1 MTFGFKNHFIQVQ
14 IKMDLKMTNAPD
26 TSNMAKLDN
35 WRTTPHSKW
44 AFHHVREIIPSAD
57 IQNSCKNIAHLSDNT
72 KSFEHINLSQ
82 VMDETETDAV
92 VITQNDTILF
102 EKYNNGMNKG
112 SPHILFSVSKSILGL
127 LVGTLVDSN
136 ELKEDDLVVKFIP
149 ELDNTAYSDATIRDL
164 LDMRVGVEFDEDYTA
179 ISGPIVSYRHAANW
193 NPVPP
198 GVDVGDLKSFMSCL
212 TERDGEH
219 GGRFHY
225 VSPNTD
231 ILAWVCERASGTCY
245 ADLLSERLWVPLGA
259 EFPGYITVDRL
270 GGARAAG
277 GVCFT
282 PRDLARVGLLV
293 ANGGYYNDKQIIPKN
308 WIDDII
314 ENGSDDAW
322 KNRNGM
328 DEFGNMPMH
337 YRSFWYVQK
346 DGDPLIHGLGIH
358 GQYLFIDPKLN
369 LSISWF
375 SSDNDATG
383 SSYMLKVMEAVN
395 LIRNKLK

>member
-1 MTFGFKNHFIQVQ
+1 MPKFSPLSDV
-14 IKMDLKMTNAPD
+14 
-26 TSNMAKLDN
+26 AKLDN
-35 WRTTPHSKW
+35 WRTTPYSKW
-44 AFHHVREIIPSAD
+44 SFHHVREIVPSAE
-57 IQNSCKNIAHLSDNT
+57 IKNNNQVIVPLSENIKT
-72 KSFEHINLSQ
+72 FANLNISKI
-82 VMDETETDAV
+82 MDETETDAI
-92 VITQNDTILF
+92 VITKDDDILF
-102 EKYNNGMNKG
+102 EKYNNKMTES

-127 LVGTLVDSN
+127 LVGSLVESK
-136 ELKEDDLVVKFIP
+136 ELKEDDLVIKYIP
-149 ELDNTAYSDATIRDL
+149 ELDGTAYSDATIRDL
-164 LDMRVGVEFDEDYTA
+164 LDMRVGVKFDEDYTA
-179 ISGPIVSYRHAANW
+179 VSGPIVNYRYAANW
-193 NPVPP
+193 NPVPE
-198 GVDVGDLKSFMSCL
+198 GVEAGDLRSFMSSL
-212 TERDGEH
+212 TERDGKH

-231 ILAWVCERASGTCY
+231 LMAWVCERATGVRY
-245 ADLLSERLWVPLGA
+245 AELLSERLWTPIGA
-259 EFPGYITVDRL
+259 EYSGYITVDRI
-270 GGARAAG
+270 GAARAAG

-282 PRDLARVGLLV
+282 ARDLARVGLLV
-293 ANGGYYNDKQIIPKN
+293 ANGGYYNGKQIIPKN